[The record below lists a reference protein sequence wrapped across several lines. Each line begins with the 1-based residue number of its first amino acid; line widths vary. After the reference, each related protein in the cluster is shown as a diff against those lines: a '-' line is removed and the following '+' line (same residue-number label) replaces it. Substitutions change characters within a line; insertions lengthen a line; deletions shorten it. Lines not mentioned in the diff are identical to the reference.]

1 MVVLALNSIHETVIT
16 DGEKL
21 VSMKKEKLQ
30 IVQIF
35 WSNRISSYCT
45 KKLVTNS
52 CSLIIDHVLG
62 VRIEICRSGDS
73 LYTHSSIC
81 FFVRGCI

>member
-1 MVVLALNSIHETVIT
+1 MALNSIHETVIT

-30 IVQIF
+30 IAQIF
-35 WSNRISSYCT
+35 WSNRISTYCT

-52 CSLIIDHVLG
+52 CSQIDDALG